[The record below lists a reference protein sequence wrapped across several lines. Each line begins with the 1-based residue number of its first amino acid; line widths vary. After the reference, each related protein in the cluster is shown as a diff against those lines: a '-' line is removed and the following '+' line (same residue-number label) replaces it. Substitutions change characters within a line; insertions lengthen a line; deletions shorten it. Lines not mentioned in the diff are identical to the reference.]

1 MSEKV
6 YLAGRFSRRDEFKT
20 LADEIVAAGH
30 QVTSRWLYS
39 DDHHLELDRAQL
51 PAAAAA
57 IRDLEDVRAATV
69 CIAFTEE
76 PEGPQGRG
84 GRHVELGA
92 ALALG
97 MRVIVVGEPEHI
109 FHLLP
114 DVVQVGSAEAALAAL
129 GQVTAVAA

>member
-1 MSEKV
+1 MSERV

-20 LADEIVAAGH
+20 LADAIIAAGH
-30 QVTSRWLYS
+30 EVTSRWLYS
-39 DDHHLELDRAQL
+39 DDHHLKLDRGQL
-51 PAAAAA
+51 PAVAAV
-57 IRDLEDVRAATV
+57 RDLEDVRAATV

-76 PEGPQGRG
+76 PESPQGRG

-97 MRVIVVGEPEHI
+97 IRVIVVGDPEHI

-114 DVVQVGSAEAALAAL
+114 DVLQVDSADNALAAL
-129 GQVTAVAA
+129 GGVAAVAA

>member
-6 YLAGRFSRRDEFKT
+6 YLAGRFSRRHEFKQI
-20 LADEIVAAGH
+20 ADQITAAGH
-30 QVTSRWLYS
+30 RVTSRWLDS
-39 DDHHLELDRAQL
+39 DEHHLELDSGQL
-51 PAAAAA
+51 PAVAAAV
-57 IRDLEDVRAATV
+57 RDLDDVRAATV

-76 PEGPQGRG
+76 PGGPQGRG

-97 MRVIVVGEPEHI
+97 MQVIVVGDPEHI

-114 DVVQVGSAEAALAAL
+114 GVRQVDSAEAALAAL
-129 GQVTAVAA
+129 GEVTAVAA